1 MCCCWMVGW
10 LGLIGLL
17 VDLDVLVVFTN
28 AAACS
33 SGCCFL
39 ISTAAAASG
48 GLQPVKVV
56 APYGVS
62 GVKLDNACPWLLYSC
77 LSVIQE
83 NAPRTAHTMIPEGGF
98 SVLFS
103 RLGRLEN
110 ASNFHARTL
119 LSDRKF
125 LPRGF
130 Y

>member
-1 MCCCWMVGW
+1 MYCSWMVGW

-39 ISTAAAASG
+39 ISTAAAAASG

-62 GVKLDNACPWLLYSC
+62 GVKLDSACPWLLYSC
-77 LSVIQE
+77 IVSSRIQKV
-83 NAPRTAHTMIPEGGF
+83 TQF
-98 SVLFS
+98 Q
-103 RLGRLEN
+103 
-110 ASNFHARTL
+110 
-119 LSDRKF
+119 
-125 LPRGF
+125 